1 MDQESEETYDNNAA
15 SLEDNKTETD
25 ADTDKNGDAKSIPD
39 CRLNG
44 FVNKSFSDGGANSV
58 DIPSIHVNDI
68 TEKHVNEV
76 TDTQN
81 DDVKVN
87 MDDNKTHEEF
97 EMGTHVTELNGKD
110 YSHHNSLN
118 DNNFTGQLN
127 GSGSYTSLNDI
138 DVPKYYS
145 PRSRKGAQMGSENLI
160 TDNVS
165 IINVWMSLLV
175 FVTFSWWFVLWHIFR
190 PNIVTNQLTL
200 KCTVRSAWMHCKE
213 KKKKN

>member
-1 MDQESEETYDNNAA
+1 MIIMPLLWKIIRLKPTLIRIKMVTQNPFLIA
-15 SLEDNKTETD
+15 
-25 ADTDKNGDAKSIPD
+25 G
-39 CRLNG
+39 LNG

-68 TEKHVNEV
+68 TEKHVNDV

-127 GSGSYTSLNDI
+127 GSG
-138 DVPKYYS
+138 
-145 PRSRKGAQMGSENLI
+145 
-160 TDNVS
+160 
-165 IINVWMSLLV
+165 
-175 FVTFSWWFVLWHIFR
+175 VLHL
-190 PNIVTNQLTL
+190 PQ
-200 KCTVRSAWMHCKE
+200 
-213 KKKKN
+213 